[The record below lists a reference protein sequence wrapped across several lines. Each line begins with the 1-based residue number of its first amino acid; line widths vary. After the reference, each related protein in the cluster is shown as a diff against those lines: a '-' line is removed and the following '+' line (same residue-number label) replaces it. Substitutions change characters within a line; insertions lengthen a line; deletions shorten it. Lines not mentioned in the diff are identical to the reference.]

1 MPSPNEINECMVC
14 KSQLSTSDS
23 YRCSHCLVFYCRQC
37 LIRHQHNDIKVK
49 CMDMANEIDKILTR
63 FLNHAHSQT
72 EWTGHLTGDRNQLE
86 IIIRYIENAHKDY
99 PIIGL
104 PSLQW
109 MNHVDSLIF
118 KMSFAI
124 HEKCSTLL
132 YSNLTPFIQL

>member
-1 MPSPNEINECMVC
+1 MMVM
-14 KSQLSTSDS
+14 LM
-23 YRCSHCLVFYCRQC
+23 LV
-37 LIRHQHNDIKVK
+37 HV
-49 CMDMANEIDKILTR
+49 ANEIDKILAR